1 MSTLSRRRF
10 LKVSGVAGGGLVL
23 GFGLGGCSSETLPW
37 PNAAAGVLQ
46 PDAFLQLRPD
56 GLVALTI
63 HKAEM
68 GQGVTTGLATLVAEE
83 LGVQP
88 ADLVLQF
95 AEPHPD
101 YGDPDNKIMVTGGST
116 SLKGSWKVLREAGA
130 TLREMLCQA
139 AATRW
144 GVAAADCIAEG
155 GRIRLRD
162 GSREASFAEL
172 LEAARQLPVPAEV
185 TLTPASAWRLIGT
198 HGARVDARAKV
209 EGSAQFSI
217 DVQLPG
223 MKTAVLLRCPHF
235 GGALRSFDGSRAVA
249 SPGVFQVLAVAGGV
263 AVVADGYWQA
273 RTAAAL
279 VDVQWDKGPLAGVD
293 SASIEAAQTRLLDE
307 EEGKTVTET
316 GEASTTAPARVVEA
330 EYRVPFLAHAT
341 MEPLNAVASVAAGS
355 AEIWAGNQAPDVVQS
370 LVARALE
377 LPKNAVRVHSTWL
390 GGGFGRR
397 VMFDY
402 VIEAAL
408 VAQAAGVPVKLV
420 WSREDDMRHDWYRP
434 AALAR
439 FRAGIDAQGA
449 LASWE
454 NRLVASS
461 VMGPMMGQLA
471 PALMPQWVPAGIVS
485 PFEGL
490 IRRNDTS
497 THEGASSLPYAVPY
511 LRVQSVD
518 HEAGIPVGVWRSVG
532 HSQNAFFVESFV
544 DEVAHA
550 LGEDPLAFRLARL
563 DPASRHARVL
573 QLVAGKAGWGR
584 APAGR
589 FQGLALHESFGTV
602 VAEVVELSL
611 ADGRVR
617 IERVVCALDC
627 GIAVNPDIVTM
638 QAESGILFA
647 LGAALHGRI
656 SIRDGAVV
664 EGNFDD
670 YPLLR
675 MNESPVIEVHILP
688 SEADPSGIGEPPTP
702 PLAPALANALFAAT
716 GKRQR
721 SLPLEL
727 A

>member
-1 MSTLSRRRF
+1 F
-10 LKVSGVAGGGLVL
+10 LKLSGIAGGGLVL
-23 GFGLGGCSSETLPW
+23 GFGLGGCSSGGTPW
-37 PNAAAGVLQ
+37 PNAATGVLQ
-46 PDAFLQLRPD
+46 PNAFLQLRPD
-56 GLVALTI
+56 GSVVLAI

-83 LGVQP
+83 LGLEP
-88 ADLVLQF
+88 SDLVLQF
-95 AEPHPD
+95 AEPHAD

-139 AATRW
+139 AAAGW
-144 GVAAADCIAEG
+144 GIASADCVPAG
-155 GRIRLRD
+155 GAIRSQD
-162 GSREASFAEL
+162 GTRQATFAEL
-172 LEAARQLPVPAEV
+172 LEAAMRLPVPTEV
-185 TLTPASAWRLIGT
+185 RLTPAAGWRLIGK

-217 DVQLPG
+217 DVQVPG
-223 MKTAVLLRCPHF
+223 MKTAVLIRCPHF
-235 GGALRSFDGSRAVA
+235 GGSLRSFDGSRAVSA
-249 SPGVFQVLAVAGGV
+249 PGVSQVLAVAGGV

-273 RTAAAL
+273 RSAAAL
-279 VDVQWDKGPLAGVD
+279 VEIEWDKGPLAGLD
-293 SASIEAAQTRLLDE
+293 SAAIEAEQSRLLDA
-307 EEGKTVTET
+307 EEGKTVTEN
-316 GEASTTAPARVVEA
+316 GEAATAAPARVLEA

-341 MEPLNAVASVAAGS
+341 MEPLNAVASAGESS
-355 AEIWAGNQAPDVVQS
+355 AEIWAGNQAPDVVQA

-377 LPKNAVRVHSTWL
+377 LPKSAVRVHSTWL

-397 VMFDY
+397 VMLDY

-408 VAQAAGVPVKLV
+408 VSRAAGVPVKLL
-420 WSREDDMRHDWYRP
+420 WSREDDTRHDWYRP

-439 FRAGIDAQGA
+439 FRAGIGA
-449 LASWE
+449 DGKLVSWE

-461 VMGPMMGQLA
+461 VMGPMMTQLA
-471 PALMPQWVPAGIVS
+471 PALLPMWVPGGIVS

-490 IRRNDTS
+490 IRNNDTA

-518 HEAGIPVGVWRSVG
+518 HDAGIPVGVWRSVG
-532 HSQNAFFVESFV
+532 HSQNAFFAECFA
-544 DEVAHA
+544 DEVANA

-563 DPASRHARVL
+563 DPASRHARAL
-573 QLVAGKAGWGR
+573 QLVAEKAGWGN

-589 FQGLALHESFGTV
+589 FQGIAVHESFGTV
-602 VAEVVELSL
+602 VAEVVEVSL
-611 ADGRVR
+611 DAGRAR

-627 GIAVNPDIVTM
+627 GIAVNPDIVAM

-656 SIRDGAVV
+656 TIRDGAV
-664 EGNFDD
+664 EQGNFDD

-675 MNESPVIEVHILP
+675 MSESPAIEVHILP

-702 PLAPALANALFAAT
+702 PLAP
-716 GKRQR
+716 
-721 SLPLEL
+721 
-727 A
+727 